1 MLKKELLSLLN
12 IIDEKV
18 SDYLSSYNVLQNLEK
33 QIAEYR
39 EVNKVTIPRKFY
51 PTADEKYNMSPKEID
66 AKNIEVKDAYDKAVK
81 ELSNKVDEFA
91 KSIWYKD
98 LYSEIIVEF
107 DKLPSNFRELLDET
121 NSDYWINKINAI
133 NTIIEFTKSIIDLKD
148 E

>member
-33 QIAEYR
+33 QIADYR
-39 EVNKVTIPRKFY
+39 EANKVTIPRKFY
-51 PTADEKYNMSPKEID
+51 PTTEEKYNMSPKEID
-66 AKNIEVKDAYDKAVK
+66 AKSIKVKEAYNKAVK
-81 ELSNKVDEFA
+81 ELNTKVDEFA

-98 LYSEIIVEF
+98 LYNEITIEF
-107 DKLPSNFRELLDET
+107 DKLPSNFRELLEET
-121 NSDYWINKINAI
+121 NSDYWINKVDAI
-133 NTIIEFTKSIIDLKD
+133 NSIIEFTKSIIDLKD